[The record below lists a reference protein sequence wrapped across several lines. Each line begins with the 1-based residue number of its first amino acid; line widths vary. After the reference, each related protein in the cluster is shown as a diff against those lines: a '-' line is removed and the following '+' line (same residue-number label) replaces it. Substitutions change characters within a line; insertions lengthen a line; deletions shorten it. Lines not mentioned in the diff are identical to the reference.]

1 MHVPPEAENAVE
13 GAAGMH
19 AVQTLTDGGN
29 GSAQIGVGAE
39 SESCGECEA
48 GLSSTGQTA
57 ESRGVPLFKPSLT
70 AGLLWKPG

>member
-19 AVQTLTDGGN
+19 AVQTLTDSGN

-39 SESCGECEA
+39 SESCKDYEA
-48 GLSSTGQTA
+48 GLSSTAQTV
-57 ESRGVPLFKPSLT
+57 EFRGVP
-70 AGLLWKPG
+70 

>member
-1 MHVPPEAENAVE
+1 MGSKTFEGTHVPLEAENAVG

-39 SESCGECEA
+39 SESCGDYEA
-48 GLSSTGQTA
+48 GLSSNRVNG
-57 ESRGVPLFKPSLT
+57 
-70 AGLLWKPG
+70 